1 MVLGIANRTENW
13 KTAYR
18 FAPYFRD
25 SDARMRLVQRLD
37 RTDDAEGCVIH
48 LELFWKGTRDHLHC
62 KSEDEIEDSK
72 GCLLKYSKE
81 MLPDIRER
89 VLDFKKFRALKCD
102 NYKLPTPESERKLLH
117 NLYNTEIDIVIETP
131 HSLFIG
137 EAKHEASFG
146 ADSGLVLVH
155 QLIRQYVMAKSLLK
169 AIGCKR
175 RVVPFVVGDNVDR
188 LKQRQQVRFMIDQCW
203 MNERNVLDWKDVAAV
218 L

>member
-25 SDARMRLVQRLD
+25 SDARMRLVERLGE
-37 RTDDAEGCVIH
+37 TDAVETTRIH
-48 LELFWKGTRDHLHC
+48 LELFWKGTRDHLHGEC
-62 KSEDEIEDSK
+62 EDEIEDSK
-72 GCLLKYSKE
+72 ARLLKYSKE

-89 VLDFKKFRALKCD
+89 VLHFKKFRSLKCD
-102 NYKLPTPESERKLLH
+102 NYRLPSSESEEKLLD

-169 AIGCKR
+169 TIGCKR
-175 RVVPFVVGDNVDR
+175 RVVPFVVGDDVDR
-188 LKQRQQVRFMIDQCW
+188 LKRRQQVRFMIDQRW
-203 MNERNVLDWKDVAAV
+203 MKERNVLDWKDVAAV